1 MTGEKGTSMKKVVYT
16 GTHRVGEIV
25 YHRRHK
31 CIVKAVWVDA
41 DNGKNGITIE
51 PLEGYG
57 FEVDIYDEQL

>member
-1 MTGEKGTSMKKVVYT
+1 MKKVVYT

-25 YHRRHK
+25 YHHGHK

-51 PLEGYG
+51 PLEDYG
-57 FEVDIYDEQL
+57 FEVDICDKQL